1 MKHITTLLS
10 HMYEKAWSVFACTI
24 LGVLF
29 CFSVALCSGQT
40 EQKQGQTP
48 YKKSTHAPA
57 DDTQSTVVGQ
67 PVHVVSRIAADDG
80 TIVAKLSNGMMLI
93 ARAVHTAPVVSV
105 RGYVR
110 AGGIL
115 EGRWLGCG
123 LSHLLEHLVAEYTVT
138 DGADGVH
145 DANPES
151 LSEKIGAQA
160 NAYTTTDHTC
170 YYVSATAEKV
180 NQCIEIITGQLARPD
195 ISGEDFQRE
204 HGVVQ
209 RELDM
214 GRDDPKRIMYY
225 THQANL
231 YRDHPA
237 AVPTI
242 GFAGPLSKVTYED
255 VMAYHGM
262 KYVPQNMVLAIV
274 GDIDPAR
281 AIDEATRRLADF
293 HKGREPELAIPAVP
307 PVTGVRRMT
316 RESSAFTEA
325 SEFLSFQTIDLFD
338 KDLHALDVLSFILS
352 RGRASRL
359 VADLQFRRKLVTS
372 VSSYSHT
379 PAWGKGTFT
388 VTFRTA
394 PDQADAAEQAILDHL
409 RAVVEK
415 GVTDEEL
422 TRAKRQKIST
432 HVRGQQTAGD
442 IAAQLATDLFF
453 TGDLA
458 FSANYT
464 DRIQDVTAEQV
475 QAVAK
480 RYFDFDAMVITRIV
494 PPADKAEQ
502 TAIAE
507 KQAKDQAEV
516 FTLPNGMK
524 VILQPSS
531 AVKLTAMVL
540 ANKGGVLLEDE
551 ATNGLGTMM
560 TALSTRGAGEMTGQQ
575 ISAFFDAAGGSVSAI
590 CGDNS
595 FLYSASVLS
604 DSFDKALP
612 IFADV
617 VLRPTFPQDQLDVLR
632 PMLLAGIRRQEEHW
646 QGRLN
651 KFFRGK
657 FFAGSPWQ
665 MLSAGAIPVVE
676 KVTVEQLQA
685 WHDKVMRSGDAV
697 LAIYGDFDPART
709 RQAVETLFA
718 DMPQG
723 KAELTIPQRR
733 KVQQDG
739 ELYTQQADLEQAG
752 IMIGLPG
759 TTRTNLHDT
768 LGLMLIDTIIS
779 GYHMPSGWLHKE
791 LRGKE
796 LVYVVHAINKTGF
809 APGALLVYAGTRPD
823 KASEVVDIIRRN
835 LKKAADYPFSR
846 EELDRAINTII
857 TAKILNSQSLDD
869 LATDAALNE
878 MYGMGWDWS
887 SRLEGELRKFTP
899 EEVQAVAKKYFAG
912 PEVVT
917 VVTPKPELLTG
928 AEEAKTMQET
938 P

>member
-1 MKHITTLLS
+1 MNNLLRPTGGLR
-10 HMYEKAWSVFACTI
+10 V
-24 LGVLF
+24 VLAF
-29 CFSVALCSGQT
+29 VLSLSLLAS
-40 EQKQGQTP
+40 
-48 YKKSTHAPA
+48 ARA
-57 DDTQSTVVGQ
+57 DNTQSTVVDQ
-67 PVHVVSRIAADDG
+67 PVHVVARIAADDD
-80 TIVAKLSNGMMLI
+80 TVVARLSNGMTLI

-115 EGRWLGCG
+115 EGQWLGCG

-138 DGADGVH
+138 DGADGIH
-145 DANPES
+145 GANPES

-160 NAYTTTDHTC
+160 NAYTTSDHTC

-195 ISGEDFQRE
+195 ISRGDFQRE

-214 GRDDPKRIMYY
+214 GRDDPSRIMYY

-255 VMAYHGM
+255 VMAYHAQ
-262 KYVPQNMVLAIV
+262 KYVPQNMVIAIV
-274 GDIDPAR
+274 GDIDPGK
-281 AIDEATRRLADF
+281 AIDEATRHLRDF
-293 HKGREPELAIPAVP
+293 KKGREPELAIPAVP
-307 PVTGVRRMT
+307 PVTGVRRLT
-316 RESSAFTEA
+316 RESAAFTEA

-352 RGRASRL
+352 QGRASRL

-379 PAWGKGTFT
+379 PAWGKGSFT
-388 VTFRTA
+388 ITFRTA
-394 PDQADAAEQAILDHL
+394 PDQADTAEQAILDHL
-409 RAVVEK
+409 RAIAEQ
-415 GVTDEEL
+415 GVTAEEL
-422 TRAKRQKIST
+422 ARAKRQKIST

-480 RYFDFDAMVITRIV
+480 KYFDFDSMVITRIV
-494 PPADKAEQ
+494 PPAEKAE
-502 TAIAE
+502 TKIAAK
-507 KQAKDQAEV
+507 KQAQGKAEM

-540 ANKGGVLLEDE
+540 ATKGGLLLEDE
-551 ATNGLGTMM
+551 TTNGLGTMM

-612 IFADV
+612 VFADV

-632 PMLLAGIRRQEEHW
+632 PMLIAGIRRQEEHW

-657 FFAGSPWQ
+657 FFDGAPWQ
-665 MLSAGAIPVVE
+665 MLSTGAIPVVE
-676 KVTVEQLQA
+676 KVIAEQLKA
-685 WHDKVMRSGDAV
+685 WHDKVVRSGDAV

-709 RQAVETLFA
+709 RLAIEKLFA
-718 DMPQG
+718 AMPEG

-733 KVQQDG
+733 EVDQAG

-768 LGLMLIDTIIS
+768 LALKLIDTVIS
-779 GYHMPSGWLHKE
+779 GYHLPGGWLHKE

-809 APGALLVYAGTRPD
+809 APGAFLVYAGTRPD
-823 KASEVVDIIRRN
+823 KAAEVVSIIRKN
-835 LKKAADYPFSR
+835 LNRAASHPYSR
-846 EELDRAINTII
+846 EELDRAITTIV
-857 TAKILNSQSLDD
+857 TAEVLNSQSLDD
-869 LATDAALNE
+869 LATSAALNE
-878 MYGMGWDWS
+878 MYGMGWDYS
-887 SRLEGELRKFTP
+887 ARLEGELRKLTP
-899 EEVQAVAKKYFAG
+899 EEVQAVAKKYFTG
-912 PEVVT
+912 KYVVT
-917 VVTPKPELLTG
+917 VVTPKPELLDG
-928 AEEAKTMQET
+928 AEIEQAQQET